1 VDLAFLSD
9 PARGDDHDTRTT
21 MTIRDLA
28 SRALRAI
35 PLVAVLGLGL
45 TLSACDK
52 CFDFPWDKPGSCKN
66 GPAPN

>member
-1 VDLAFLSD
+1 
-9 PARGDDHDTRTT
+9 

-28 SRALRAI
+28 SRALRAV
-35 PLVAVLGLGL
+35 PLVAVLALGL

-52 CFDFPWDKPGSCKN
+52 CSDFFWEKPGSCKS

>member
-1 VDLAFLSD
+1 M
-9 PARGDDHDTRTT
+9 R
-21 MTIRDLA
+21 IRDLA

-45 TLSACDK
+45 ALSACDK
-52 CFDFPWDKPGSCKN
+52 CFDFPWDKPGSCKS

>member
-1 VDLAFLSD
+1 
-9 PARGDDHDTRTT
+9 

-28 SRALRAI
+28 SRALRAV
-35 PLVAVLGLGL
+35 PLVAVLALGL

-52 CFDFPWDKPGSCKN
+52 CFDFPWDKPGSCKS